1 MTKPVLFFNIAL
13 VFFLLVS
20 YYLHSLCIS
29 EPYLI
34 KCYLLNALAAS
45 LVCLLAVFFSRTA
58 QITIGLVFLLGTVF
72 KVLIFLVLI
81 YPEFKQDGDQDSNEF
96 FSFFI
101 PYIICLIIETIF
113 LVFLSRKNN
122 KKTLEK

>member
-1 MTKPVLFFNIAL
+1 MTKSVLFFNIVL

-34 KCYLLNALAAS
+34 KSYVLNALAAS
-45 LVCLLAVFFSRTA
+45 LVYLLAFFFGRTS
-58 QITIGLVFLLGTVF
+58 QITISLFFLLGTVF
-72 KVLIFLVLI
+72 KVLIFFVLI
-81 YPEFKQDGDQDSNEF
+81 YPEFKQDGDQDSKEF

-113 LVFLSRKNN
+113 LVFLSRNNN

>member
-1 MTKPVLFFNIAL
+1 MTKSVLFFNIVL

-29 EPYLI
+29 EPYLTQS
-34 KCYLLNALAAS
+34 YVLNALAAS
-45 LVCLLAVFFSRTA
+45 LVCLLAFFFGRTS
-58 QITIGLVFLLGTVF
+58 QITISLFFLLGTVF

-81 YPEFKQDGDQDSNEF
+81 YPEFKQDGDQDSKEF

-101 PYIICLIIETIF
+101 PYIVCLIIETIF
-113 LVFLSRKNN
+113 LVFLSTSNN
-122 KKTLEK
+122 NKTLEK

>member
-1 MTKPVLFFNIAL
+1 V
-13 VFFLLVS
+13 
-20 YYLHSLCIS
+20 
-29 EPYLI
+29 
-34 KCYLLNALAAS
+34 LNALAAAF
-45 LVCLLAVFFSRTA
+45 VYLLAFFFGRTSQA
-58 QITIGLVFLLGTVF
+58 TIGLVFLLGTVF

-81 YPEFKQDGDQDSNEF
+81 YPEFKQDGYQDSREF

-113 LVFLSRKNN
+113 LVLLSRNIN

>member
-1 MTKPVLFFNIAL
+1 MTKSVLFFNIVL

-20 YYLHSLCIS
+20 YYLHNLYLS

-34 KCYLLNALAAS
+34 KSYVLNALAAS
-45 LVCLLAVFFSRTA
+45 LVYLLAFFFGRTS
-58 QITIGLVFLLGTVF
+58 QITIGLFFLLGTVF
-72 KVLIFLVLI
+72 KALIFFVLI
-81 YPEFKQDGDQDSNEF
+81 YPEFKQDGDQDSKEF

-101 PYIICLIIETIF
+101 PYIISLIIETIY
-113 LVFLSRKNN
+113 LVFLSRNNN

>member
-1 MTKPVLFFNIAL
+1 MTKSVLFFNIVL

-20 YYLHSLCIS
+20 YYLHTLYVS

-34 KCYLLNALAAS
+34 KSYVLNALAAS
-45 LVCLLAVFFSRTA
+45 LVYLLAFFFGRTS
-58 QITIGLVFLLGTVF
+58 QITIGLFFLLGTVF
-72 KVLIFLVLI
+72 KALIFFVLI
-81 YPEFKQDGDQDSNEF
+81 YPEFKQDGDQDSKEF

-101 PYIICLIIETIF
+101 PYIISLIIETIF
-113 LVFLSRKNN
+113 LVFLSRNNN

>member
-1 MTKPVLFFNIAL
+1 MTKSVLFFNIVL

-34 KCYLLNALAAS
+34 KSYVLNALAAS
-45 LVCLLAVFFSRTA
+45 LVYLLAFFFGRTS
-58 QITIGLVFLLGTVF
+58 QITISLFFLLGTVF
-72 KVLIFLVLI
+72 KVLIFFVLI
-81 YPEFKQDGDQDSNEF
+81 YPEFKQDGDQDSKEF

>member
-1 MTKPVLFFNIAL
+1 MTKSVLFFNIVL

-34 KCYLLNALAAS
+34 KSYVLNALAAS
-45 LVCLLAVFFSRTA
+45 LVYLLAFFFGRTS
-58 QITIGLVFLLGTVF
+58 QITISLFFLLGTVF

-81 YPEFKQDGDQDSNEF
+81 YPEFKQDGDQDSKEF

-113 LVFLSRKNN
+113 LVFLSRNNN

>member
-1 MTKPVLFFNIAL
+1 MTKSVLFFNIVL

-20 YYLHSLCIS
+20 YYLHTLYVS

-34 KCYLLNALAAS
+34 KSYVLNALAAS
-45 LVCLLAVFFSRTA
+45 LVYLLAFFFGRTS
-58 QITIGLVFLLGTVF
+58 QITIGLFFLLGTVF
-72 KVLIFLVLI
+72 KALIFFVLI
-81 YPEFKQDGDQDSNEF
+81 YPEFKQDGDQDSKEF

-101 PYIICLIIETIF
+101 PYIISLIIETIF